1 MEVYSSGKKKS
12 TMQELSPQIIC
23 WGDSSARTRL
33 ATWSGG
39 PVLHL
44 QDACRK
50 PSGTAHGRHPSAGE
64 VGKEDPQ
71 ELSLAS
77 HSHQL
82 ESSGFS
88 ERLLLKI

>member
-1 MEVYSSGKKKS
+1 M
-12 TMQELSPQIIC
+12 
-23 WGDSSARTRL
+23 
-33 ATWSGG
+33 
-39 PVLHL
+39 LHL